1 MIKEFITKD
10 GLTVPAVTKEQ
21 MIEVDRIA
29 VEETGPNLIQMM
41 ENAGRNL
48 ALNVIDLIK
57 EKSLGKTTLIFS
69 GTGGNGG
76 GGICAARHLLNHDY
90 KPVVILSN
98 EEKMQEIPAYQLEI
112 FRKAGGKIIPLRK
125 VNDVSADLIIDAI
138 IGYSLI
144 SEPRGNVL
152 EMINF
157 INKNN
162 IPTISLDIPTG
173 VLATTGENPGEFVK
187 PDKTITLALP
197 KTGLYPEKC
206 GEIILADIGIPKVV
220 YEKIGLK
227 YNSPFSD
234 KYIIPISVKEQ
245 NSLLSI

>member
-21 MIEVDRIA
+21 MIEIDRIA
-29 VEETGPNLIQMM
+29 VEETGPNLSQMM

-48 ALNVIDLIK
+48 ALASIELILK
-57 EKSLGKTTLIFS
+57 KSLGKRILIFA
-69 GTGGNGG
+69 GAGGNGG
-76 GGICAARHLLNHDY
+76 GGICAARHLLNHGY
-90 KPVVILSN
+90 EPIIILSN
-98 EEKMQEIPAYQLEI
+98 EEKMQDIPAYQLEI
-112 FRKAGGKIIPLRK
+112 FRKAGGQIIPIEK
-125 VNDVSADLIIDAI
+125 VNDVNPDIIVDAI

-144 SEPRGNVL
+144 SAPGGKVL

-173 VLATTGENPGEFVK
+173 VLATSGENPGEFVK

-234 KYIIPISVKEQ
+234 KYIIPISVKE
-245 NSLLSI
+245 

>member
-29 VEETGPNLIQMM
+29 VEETGPNLYQMM

-48 ALNVIDLIK
+48 ALNAIDLIK
-57 EKSLGKTTLIFS
+57 EKLSGKKVLIFA

-76 GGICAARHLLNHDY
+76 GGICAARHLLNHGY
-90 KPVVILSN
+90 ESIVILCD
-98 EEKMQEIPAYQLEI
+98 EKKMMEVPSYQLGI
-112 FRKAGGKIIPLRK
+112 FRKAGGEIIPLEK
-125 VNDVSADLIIDAI
+125 VKDVVPDIIVDAI

-152 EMINF
+152 EMIKF
-157 INKNN
+157 INENE

-173 VLATTGENPGEFVK
+173 VLATSGENSGEFVK

-197 KTGLYPEKC
+197 KTGLSPEKC
-206 GEIILADIGIPKVV
+206 GEIILADIGIPQVV
-220 YEKIGLK
+220 YEKIGIK
-227 YNSPFSD
+227 YTSPFSD
-234 KYIIPISVKEQ
+234 SYFVTIFPQE
-245 NSLLSI
+245 

>member
-1 MIKEFITKD
+1 MIKEFVTNTGLIVPSVTKD
-10 GLTVPAVTKEQ
+10 Q

-29 VEETGPNLIQMM
+29 VEETGPNLYQMM

-48 ALNVIDLIK
+48 ALIVIGLIK
-57 EKSLGKTTLIFS
+57 EKSLGKKVLIFA

-76 GGICAARHLLNHDY
+76 GGICTARHLLNHGY
-90 KPVVILSN
+90 EPIVILTN
-98 EEKMQEIPAYQLEI
+98 EEKMQDIPEYQMGI
-112 FRKAGGKIIPLRK
+112 FRKAGGQIIPIEK
-125 VNDVSADLIIDAI
+125 VNDVNTDIIVDAI

-144 SEPRGNVL
+144 SAPGGKVL

-173 VLATTGENPGEFVK
+173 LLATSGENPGEFVK
-187 PDKTITLALP
+187 PEITLTLALP
-197 KTGLYPEKC
+197 KTGLYPDKC

-234 KYIIPISVKEQ
+234 KYIIPISVKQ
-245 NSLLSI
+245 

>member
-1 MIKEFITKD
+1 MINEFITKD
-10 GLTVPAVTKEQ
+10 GLTVPAVTREQ

-29 VEETGPNLIQMM
+29 VEETGPNLYQMM

-48 ALNVIDLIK
+48 ALIVVDLIK
-57 EKSLGKTTLIFS
+57 EKSLGKKVLIFA

-76 GGICAARHLLNHDY
+76 GGICAARHLLNHGY
-90 KPVVILSN
+90 EPIVILSN
-98 EEKMQEIPAYQLEI
+98 EEKMQDIPAYQLEI
-112 FRKAGGKIIPLRK
+112 FRKAGGQIIPIEK
-125 VNDVSADLIIDAI
+125 VNDVNPDIIVDAI

-144 SEPRGNVL
+144 SVPRGKVL
-152 EMINF
+152 EMIKF

-173 VLATTGENPGEFVK
+173 LLATSGENPGEFVK
-187 PDKTITLALP
+187 PEITLTLALP
-197 KTGLYPEKC
+197 KTGLYPDKC
-206 GEIILADIGIPKVV
+206 GEIMLADIGIPKVV

-234 KYIIPISVKEQ
+234 KYIIPISVKE
-245 NSLLSI
+245 

>member
-1 MIKEFITKD
+1 MVNEFITKD
-10 GLTVPAVTKEQ
+10 GLTVPAITREQ

-29 VEETGPNLIQMM
+29 VEETSPNLFQMM

-48 ALNVIDLIK
+48 ALIVIDLIK
-57 EKSLGKTTLIFS
+57 EKSPGEEVLIFA

-76 GGICAARHLLNHDY
+76 GGICAARHLLNHGY
-90 KPVVILSN
+90 EPIVILSN
-98 EEKMQEIPAYQLEI
+98 EEKMQEVPSHQLEI
-112 FRKAGGKIIPLRK
+112 FRKAGGNIIPFENLK
-125 VNDVSADLIIDAI
+125 DVNPDIIVDAI

-144 SEPRGNVL
+144 SAPRGKVL

-173 VLATTGENPGEFVK
+173 VLATSGENPGEFVK

-197 KTGLYPEKC
+197 KTGLSPEKC
-206 GEIILADIGIPKVV
+206 GEIILADIGIPATVF
-220 YEKIGLK
+220 EKAGIN
-227 YNSPFSD
+227 YSSPF
-234 KYIIPISVKEQ
+234 
-245 NSLLSI
+245 NSTFYVNIEPAF

>member
-1 MIKEFITKD
+1 MIKKFLTKD
-10 GLTVPAVTKEQ
+10 GLTVPAVTREQ

-29 VEETGPNLIQMM
+29 VEETGPNLYQMM

-57 EKSLGKTTLIFS
+57 EKSPGKKVLIFA

-76 GGICAARHLLNHDY
+76 GGICAARHLLNHGY
-90 KPVVILSN
+90 EPIVILSN
-98 EEKMQEIPAYQLEI
+98 EEKMQGVPSYQLEI
-112 FRKAGGKIIPLRK
+112 FRKAGGQIIPIEK
-125 VNDVSADLIIDAI
+125 ANGINPDIIVDAI

-144 SEPRGNVL
+144 SAPRGKVL

-173 VLATTGENPGEFVK
+173 VLATSGENPGEFVK

-197 KTGLYPEKC
+197 KTGLSPEKC
-206 GEIILADIGIPKVV
+206 GEIILADIGIPATVF
-220 YEKIGLK
+220 EKAGIN
-227 YNSPFSD
+227 YSSPFSSTF
-234 KYIIPISVKEQ
+234 YVNIEPAF
-245 NSLLSI
+245 